1 MALPSSG
8 TSSTTLCNH
17 CERNVPASNF
27 DLHHAHCIRNLE
39 RCTVCGDMIPKSRA
53 KEHYQDTHA
62 PVACSK
68 CGDSIE
74 RELLLIHERDKC
86 LQRIVVCGYCD
97 FPLPAVELNTHLE
110 ICGNRTELCH
120 PCGKY
125 VRLCEKLAHDL
136 QFHEENSEASGVSS
150 RDQNGE
156 NGHSSSDLS
165 QRVPRDR
172 PRDVSNRKFLFTLAI
187 TGIAIIIGSFVLQRR
202 NTNQQQ

>member
-150 RDQNGE
+150 RLFLHGFS
-156 NGHSSSDLS
+156 HSVLIDFCFESWLHGKYLSSLN
-165 QRVPRDR
+165 QRFPHQYLLLV
-172 PRDVSNRKFLFTLAI
+172 
-187 TGIAIIIGSFVLQRR
+187 SFVF
-202 NTNQQQ
+202 